1 MGGNVGCLKAPIEP
15 YDLAT
20 TRVLT
25 SSETVSCC
33 ASNLLPMASTMIGV
47 VGRPVLF
54 LPLFPLVGR
63 LFLFVGR
70 PVFPCSHLFPL
81 APTSV
86 FRTLTPC
93 WCHTHRCKP
102 DIALTEK
109 VVELSGIG
117 TV

>member
-1 MGGNVGCLKAPIEP
+1 
-15 YDLAT
+15 
-20 TRVLT
+20 
-25 SSETVSCC
+25 
-33 ASNLLPMASTMIGV
+33 MIGV
-47 VGRPVLF
+47 VGRPDLF

-70 PVFPCSHLFPL
+70 PVFPCSRLFPL
-81 APTSV
+81 VPTCADLCVS
-86 FRTLTPC
+86 
-93 WCHTHRCKP
+93 HTDPVLVSHRCKP